1 MMQKKTEAGTPRKT
15 REEELSRLIRVCGHR
30 LYHASPGSR
39 SQAAVLFALEA
50 SGPASQKE
58 LQTALMVSSASITEL
73 VNKLER
79 QGLVLRTR
87 DDKDRRRVLL
97 TLTPAGLA
105 KAAHFRAHGQ
115 DPVSYSM
122 LTEEELD
129 RVTLLMRKIAGQ
141 WQEYSRV
148 TDSRTAE
155 QEAPV

>member
-1 MMQKKTEAGTPRKT
+1 MTQKKTETGTPRKA
-15 REEELSRLIRVCGHR
+15 REEELSRLIRICGHR

-73 VNKLER
+73 INKLEK

-87 DDKDRRRVLL
+87 NEKDRRRVLL
-97 TLTPAGLA
+97 TLTPAGFA
-105 KAAHFRAHGQ
+105 RAAHFRAHGQ
-115 DPVSYSM
+115 ESVSYSM

-129 RVTLLMRKIAGQ
+129 RVTLLMRRIAGQ
-141 WQEYSRV
+141 WQDCSRSP
-148 TDSRTAE
+148 DSRTAE